1 MYGTAPPSNGFAV
14 AALVLGIISI
24 LMFWTF
30 GIGVVVGVL
39 AVVFGILGRNR
50 AKEMA
55 GDGKAGLATAGL
67 ITGALGVLAGIAFI
81 VLIVVAAE
89 ELDDFDFN
97 TDPVDGVCNPDRI
110 FQDPDC

>member
-14 AALVLGIISI
+14 AALVLGIVSI

-39 AVVFGILGRNR
+39 AVVFGILGRKR
-50 AKEMA
+50 AKDMP
-55 GDGKAGLATAGL
+55 GDGKAGLAMAGL
-67 ITGALGVLAGIAFI
+67 ITGALGVLGGIAFI
-81 VLIVVAAE
+81 VLLVAAAE
-89 ELDDFDFN
+89 ELDDFEFN
-97 TDPVDGVCNPDRI
+97 TDPADGVCNPDRI